1 MKILTSKQMRDID
14 RTAIEELGIPGLV
27 LMENA
32 GLRVVRA
39 LRAKFPRLEGERV
52 VVVAGKGNNGGDGF
66 VVARHLFNAGGR
78 PEVVLLAK
86 ADEVGGDAA
95 VNLAVAR
102 RMGVPVTEAADAAE
116 WAKARPKVARATV
129 VVDALF
135 GTGLVKPLE
144 GFYAA
149 AVADINRSAAFK
161 LSVDIPSGLSSDTF
175 ETIGPSVAADLT
187 VTLAAPKIAHVFS
200 PAADRVGELV
210 VAPIGIPPALFDR
223 PDLALELVEEERLRP
238 FFAPRKRDT
247 HKGSYGHLLVV
258 AGSVGKSGA
267 AALAGR
273 AALRMGAGL
282 VTVAT
287 AAGVLPS
294 VARSMA
300 ELMTEPLAE
309 TPERTVAAAALGRA
323 AALLKGKS
331 AVLVGPGLSTHP
343 STAEFVLG
351 LLPKIKVPCVVD
363 ADGLNIVA
371 GRLEVLGRMAGP
383 VVLTPHPGE
392 FARLTG
398 RSAEEVL
405 RRRLELAPEF
415 AVKNK
420 VLVVLKSHRTL
431 VAAPDGRV
439 FVNPTGNPGM
449 ATGGTGDVLGGM
461 IASQLAQEK
470 DALGAVLSAV
480 FAHGL
485 AGDVAADRLGEKAL
499 VAGDLIRYLPP
510 VLKALA
516 GGRP

>member
-1 MKILTSKQMRDID
+1 MKILTSRQMRDID
-14 RTAIEELGIPGLV
+14 RRAIEELGIPGIV

-39 LRAKFPRLEGERV
+39 LRSRFPHLERERV
-52 VVVAGKGNNGGDGF
+52 VVVAGKGNNGGDGS
-66 VVARHLFNAGGR
+66 VVARHLFNSGGR
-78 PEVVLLAK
+78 PEVVLLAR
-86 ADEVGGDAA
+86 AGEVGGDAA
-95 VNLAVAR
+95 VNLAVIR
-102 RMGVPVTEAADAAE
+102 EMGVPVTEAPDAAG
-116 WAKARPKVARATV
+116 WAKVRAKVARATV
-129 VVDALF
+129 VVDAVF

-144 GFYAA
+144 GVYAA

-161 LSVDIPSGLSSDTF
+161 LSVDIPSGLSSETF

-187 VTLAAPKIAHVFS
+187 VTLAAPKIAHIFP

-223 PDLALELVEEERLRP
+223 PDLTLELAEEERLRP
-238 FFAPRKRDT
+238 FFAPRRRDT
-247 HKGSYGHLLVV
+247 HKGTYGHLLVV
-258 AGSVGKSGA
+258 AGSLGKSGA

-287 AAGVLPS
+287 AAGALPS

-331 AVLVGPGLSTHP
+331 AVLIGPGLSTHP

-371 GRLEVLGRMAGP
+371 GRPEALGGMKGP

-398 RSAEEVL
+398 RSTEEVL
-405 RRRLELAPEF
+405 RRRLEMAPEF
-415 AVKNK
+415 AVRNS
-420 VLVVLKSHRTL
+420 VTVVLKGYRTL

-480 FAHGL
+480 YAHGL

-510 VLKALA
+510 ALKALA

>member
-1 MKILTSKQMRDID
+1 MKILTSAEMREID
-14 RTAIEELGIPGLV
+14 RTAIEEIGIPGVV

-32 GLRVVRA
+32 GLRIARA
-39 LRAKFPRLEGERV
+39 IRDRFPDLACERI

-66 VVARHLFNAGGR
+66 VVARHLANSGAR
-78 PEVVLLAK
+78 PEVLLLAGK
-86 ADEVGGDAA
+86 DEVKGDAA
-95 VNLAVAR
+95 INLAVALK
-102 RMGVPVTEAADAAE
+102 MGIPVAEVRDAAAWKKE
-116 WAKARPKVARATV
+116 KVEVFHASV
-129 VVDALF
+129 IVDALF

-144 GFYAA
+144 GLYAA
-149 AVADINRSAAFK
+149 AVGDINRSKAFK
-161 LSVDIPSGLSSDTF
+161 VAVDIPSGLSSDTF
-175 ETIGPSVAADLT
+175 ETIGPSVSADLT
-187 VTLAAPKIAHVFS
+187 VTLAAPKIAHIFP

-210 VAPIGIPPALFDR
+210 VAPIGLPPALFDK
-223 PDLALELVEEERLRP
+223 PGLGLELVEEATLGP
-238 FFAPRKRDT
+238 FFARRRRDT
-247 HKGSYGHLLVV
+247 HKGTYGHVLIL
-258 AGSVGKSGA
+258 AGSLGKSGA

-294 VARSMA
+294 VARGMA

-309 TPERTVAAAALGRA
+309 TPERTIGAAALPRA
-323 AALLKGKS
+323 LALLKGKS

-351 LLPKIKVPCVVD
+351 LLPKIQAPCVLD

-371 GRLEVLGRMAGP
+371 AKPGVLRAMTGP

-392 FARLTG
+392 FARLVG
-398 RSAEEVL
+398 RTNEEVL
-405 RRRLELAPEF
+405 RHRLDLAPEF
-415 AVKNK
+415 AVRNK
-420 VLVVLKSHRTL
+420 VTVVLKGYRTL

-461 IASQLAQEK
+461 IASQLGQTAELPGA
-470 DALGAVLSAV
+470 ALAAV

-485 AGDVAADRLGEKAL
+485 AGDIAAERLGERSL
-499 VAGDLIRYLPP
+499 VAGDIIRYLPP
-510 VLKALA
+510 ALKALA
-516 GGRP
+516 GA